1 MNGLGNLRKRWK
13 MIDVDVLNNQDWK
26 EFFETLQESGKK
38 YGSVMVVFEGKSY
51 EVGIREVGWK

>member
-1 MNGLGNLRKRWK
+1 
-13 MIDVDVLNNQDWK
+13 MIDVDTLNNQDWK
-26 EFFETLQESGKK
+26 DFFETLRTTGKK